1 MVAKHLDQKIEFPWE
16 EDVSAAAFSLLLLP
30 FTYGFHPIKLVDGKL
45 GDDFESNVK
54 LTYDDVIYIA
64 NVCLNSTHSIYESG
78 IFGEPYQ
85 SIDASETRHYAIAIE
100 WLEAAEMSVSSYIKY
115 NI

>member
-30 FTYGFHPIKLVDGKL
+30 FTYGFHPINLVDGKL
-45 GDDFESNVK
+45 GDEFKSNVK
-54 LTYDDVIYIA
+54 LTYDDVIYIV
-64 NVCLNSTHSIYESG
+64 NVCLNSTYSIFESG
-78 IFGEPYQ
+78 ILGEPYQ

-100 WLEAAEMSVSSYIKY
+100 WLEAAEMLVALYIE
-115 NI
+115 